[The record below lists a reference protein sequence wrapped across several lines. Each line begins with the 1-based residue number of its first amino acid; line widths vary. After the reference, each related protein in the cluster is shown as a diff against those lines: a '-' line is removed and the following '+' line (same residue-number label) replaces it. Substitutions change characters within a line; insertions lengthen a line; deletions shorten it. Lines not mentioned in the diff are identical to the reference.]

1 MKNEITSLFTPFIEE
16 MLEFKVSLGYERKT
30 YEGFLLDFSRFC
42 RENYPEEDRLT
53 MELVLAW
60 GIRRPTESHSGFRR
74 RLTPLREFGKYLNA
88 IGIESYVIPSNFSG
102 GRFSFIPYIFK
113 DEELIAIFTEADR
126 LKRNPKSP
134 NRHLIIPA
142 LLRLIYFC
150 GLRPNEGREI
160 KKSDVDLER
169 GTIFIRKNKTHRERI
184 VPMSDDIRNYCI
196 AYNEKLK
203 IFSPESEY
211 FFPNPEGIPYS
222 AKWLTRQFQSLWER
236 IKPEQCSARVRV
248 YDLRHRFA
256 SAVMMNW
263 LDEGVDLYAKLPYL
277 STYMGHARFSDTAY
291 YIHLLPANLTRSN
304 AIDWDSFS
312 ALIPEVSPW

>member
-1 MKNEITSLFTPFIEE
+1 MKNEIESLFTSYIEE
-16 MLEFKVSLGYERKT
+16 MLEFKVSLGYQRRT
-30 YEGFLLDFSRFC
+30 YEGFLRDFSRFC
-42 RENYPEEDRLT
+42 RENYPQEDSLT
-53 MELVLAW
+53 MELVYAW
-60 GIRRPTESHSGFRR
+60 AIRRPTESQSGFRR
-74 RLTPLREFGKYLNA
+74 RLSPLREFGKYLNA

-102 GRFSFIPYIFK
+102 GRSSFIPYLFT

-126 LKRNPKSP
+126 LKRNQNTP
-134 NRHLIIPA
+134 NRHLIVPV

-160 KKSDVDLER
+160 KKSDVDLDR
-169 GTIFIRKNKTHRERI
+169 GTLFIRKNKTHRERI
-184 VPMSDDIRNYCI
+184 VPMSDDIRNFCI

-203 IFSPESEY
+203 IFSPECEY

-222 AKWLTRQFQSLWER
+222 AKWLTRQFLSIWKR
-236 IKPEQCSARVRV
+236 IQPVQCFARVRV

-304 AIDWDSFS
+304 AIDWDSFL
-312 ALIPEVSPW
+312 ALVPEVSPW